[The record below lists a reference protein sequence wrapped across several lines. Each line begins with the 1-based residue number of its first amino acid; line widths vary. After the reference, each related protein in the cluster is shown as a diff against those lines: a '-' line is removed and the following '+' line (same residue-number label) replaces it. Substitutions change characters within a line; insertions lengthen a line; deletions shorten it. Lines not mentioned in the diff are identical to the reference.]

1 MFSNGANGRQ
11 GQNLCINGT
20 GMEEDWQN
28 AGEQM
33 EDALTKQWV
42 KESLE
47 TKEVKKVDEF
57 DCVKNVCVRLLKIKG
72 ENSN

>member
-1 MFSNGANGRQ
+1 
-11 GQNLCINGT
+11 
-20 GMEEDWQN
+20 
-28 AGEQM
+28 M
-33 EDALTKQWV
+33 EDALTKRWV
-42 KESLE
+42 KESSE